1 MSLNVKSNVEVNTQ
15 NAQASIENLNKKF
28 GAFNSTLEK
37 FGSKYTKDAKNGI
50 DILAHSLQTTAI
62 AFNGIKNT
70 FNAFS
75 GLASSFIKTA
85 DAINTMNARLK
96 LTTTSMAHFEAL
108 KKSIDGIAKSTY
120 ASSDSISN
128 LFIGLNSSLKS
139 LGVSQNEVLKFSET
153 ITQAFKVSGA
163 SAVDTERALVQ
174 LNQAF
179 SMGALRGQE
188 YNSIV
193 SAAPALLDY
202 MADALGVA
210 REKLTDMAKNGGISA
225 QLMIEAFG
233 NMRDS
238 VAKDFAQLPLSVE
251 NATQSLTNS
260 FSSLIEQINSDLK
273 ITDTL
278 ASSIESFSQI
288 IENNKEAISSAT
300 QFIKNHG
307 VELVALLAIY
317 KTYPAIVAATKV
329 SFEGL
334 IKVLGTSAEMMIF
347 GADKAY
353 LKAKALGA
361 AKTAAGGLLKVFG
374 LFGPQLLIFGALD
387 LLYNWLNKNKAAAVD
402 LTQTLNITL
411 EQMNKMTSAQLKNTI
426 NELGNA
432 KLELA
437 REYNAIASQMLS
449 EQKRLREAADGKG
462 LLKDYDNEL
471 ITSLQARKDSITK
484 QIDEINAK
492 QKELADTLSKSAE
505 QATKAM
511 TATSSA
517 VDETAKAFK
526 SAMDSSAAFTK
537 NITLLSDY
545 QKEIKAIN
553 GEIDKLNELL
563 KDNKLTESQ
572 RTSALEQIERLNE
585 ARAQTEAK
593 IAKASEQN
601 AKTSINAAKQI
612 AKSYTEALDAQISY
626 FNAIKDHWGAVN
638 VELAKYEADL
648 LDKVKK
654 NLLSRE
660 QAEAMM
666 QQKRIELEKSANDKI
681 LKNIES
687 TYNEQIEFHKIT
699 GDREKQL
706 KAMHEKAHKIA
717 DEYIKKHQITA
728 KSAIDNTR
736 KYFIDQE
743 MKSFKSMDESFK
755 DNVSS
760 MTGAWDEMVGGMA
773 KSIEQGL
780 FDFITG
786 KTGSLSGAFKDIGN
800 SILQALISPMASNF
814 SKGVAGIFS
823 SLLGGGGN
831 SVASMATSLGLKL
844 ENGVYRGQVGGGSV
858 EILTDGTI
866 LSGGAILADKLGF
879 SSGATN
885 ILSAASTLKSAASI
899 FTSGVSGLQGS
910 IFSSTFSPFSSVSS
924 ALNGFGLNGLGT
936 FVNDFGTGF
945 SNVFSFASNSGSI
958 FSGSSIFAG
967 GMGQALGSM
976 AGGASIGGLVGSLG
990 DMLFG
995 TNTKAGLGGGI
1006 GGAIGT
1012 AILPGIGTAVGSLLG
1027 SVVGGIFGSW
1037 EESDRGVQIKELVN
1051 YSSGQT
1057 LSPFGFGTY
1066 VDEEKKSW
1074 FGTKE
1079 RSNFELD
1086 SAGSKALNSTMKKL
1100 NRLIE
1105 DFKTNDLILPAIK
1118 ITDDF
1123 KNGLN
1128 MIISTSLVSAIQ
1140 NQGWLTGQATQNVFA
1155 WESAA
1160 KAQGKEV
1167 LSFMTEQISTMRTY
1181 MKALKI
1187 DTKDTFN
1194 NLKQSVKEY
1203 EKNFSTLAKDMG
1215 LGWLAD
1221 INVAFIDGAALAD
1234 MYSQAIKNSFD
1245 PETVANWNALTQSYE
1260 AAKQAQDEYTKAI
1273 RDFSKNAYSSIIS
1286 IRGAYGLNTDILSLD
1301 SIKAAFYR
1309 LNGDI
1314 AATADSIDVFSQKLR
1329 DMSPAQIGE
1338 FLSYDTANR
1347 QELISYA
1354 TQYASIGTTA
1364 LENMKN
1370 AVSNYTKS
1378 IANLNEQIATLN
1390 EQYESS
1396 KNQLKSQIENINKQI
1411 AQIELNKRKDELNAQ
1426 KEHYSALIALYK
1438 NQKRFAENLKE
1449 IANSLRLDV
1458 WGAKQISAY
1467 YNSTLAQAK
1476 LDYKSANYDSSAL
1489 KTLSEVSRKQAEN
1502 LKATAASAEQYR
1514 FEVLQM
1520 ANEIEGIVP
1529 KSELESIDESL
1540 KNANKML
1547 DDINAAIKE
1556 LTQKSAQDKD
1566 AQIAALEANKL
1577 AITHET
1583 SLMQEGILKQID
1595 ALEKQ
1600 KQEISEQTAELLRS
1614 NAELFGKL
1622 GGTFETGFLELV
1634 SGFELVA
1641 TSVDDG
1647 FKGLGD
1653 ELKAIT
1659 SSASSGLDSTNLS
1672 WDALSLQI
1680 DGIYQKYFNRNAE
1693 WEGLKY
1699 WYEGFKNNQASAD
1712 DILRAGIRNGEY
1724 LSSEA
1729 LLRAQALGISTPAKN
1744 SFSPQSIDLNQQI
1757 EQGKKSLE
1765 NQKVQIEHLEAS
1777 KLSAQ
1782 SQVEQLDLGLEN
1794 LAMRLE
1800 LEQGGLENIIEQTE
1814 QGKRQIKLAEN
1825 SIDNLSYNFE
1835 LLKNNEQAL
1844 NSRTNATL
1852 YSGFLNMN
1860 ESFRSGCS
1868 QIAGSLSSAIN
1879 QAYAQGRAAAEAAA
1893 RASAALAKAN
1903 NGASNTGVKKFAQGG
1918 IVTGPTNAL
1927 IGEAGYP
1934 EAVIP
1939 LKDGAGLKIDT
1950 SGIFERLENRMLTM
1964 EQKLKMV
1971 LEKIE
1976 KNTNELNRTLSG
1988 VTDGDVLY
1996 INGKVKVS

>member
-1 MSLNVKSNVEVNTQ
+1 MSLNVKGTVEINTQ
-15 NAQASIENLNKKF
+15 SASASVRALN
-28 GAFNSTLEK
+28 NTLEHFNK
-37 FGSKYTKDAKNGI
+37 INDKAKSGLDN
-50 DILAHSLQTTAI
+50 LAHSAQALTGWATI
-62 AFNGIKNT
+62 AKNT
-70 FNAFS
+70 FGGVAQ
-75 GLASSFIKTA
+75 SFIQTA

-233 NMRDS
+233 KMRDS

-273 ITDTL
+273 VTDTL

-317 KTYPAIVAATKV
+317 KTYPAIVTSAKSAAAALSAAFV
-329 SFEGL
+329 S
-334 IKVLGTSAEMMIF
+334 GTSAVN
-347 GADKAY
+347 
-353 LKAKALGA
+353 ALGA
-361 AKTAAGGLLKVFG
+361 ASNALITTFKRFLPTLV
-374 LFGPQLLIFGALD
+374 IFGTFE
-387 LLYNWLNKNKAAAVD
+387 LLYNWLNKNKAAAAD

-437 REYNAIASQMLS
+437 REYNKVASQMLS
-449 EQKRLREAADGKG
+449 EQKRLREAAGGKG

-492 QKELADTLSKSAE
+492 QKELGDTLSKSAE

-517 VDETAKAFK
+517 V
-526 SAMDSSAAFTK
+526 
-537 NITLLSDY
+537 
-545 QKEIKAIN
+545 
-553 GEIDKLNELL
+553 GE
-563 KDNKLTESQ
+563 
-572 RTSALEQIERLNE
+572 
-585 ARAQTEAK
+585 

-601 AKTSINAAKQI
+601 AKTSISSAKQI

-626 FNAIKDHWGAVN
+626 FNAIKDHWGAAN

-648 LDKVKK
+648 LEKVKK

-687 TYNEQIEFHKIT
+687 TYNEQIEFYKIT

-743 MKSFKSMDESFK
+743 MKSFKGMDDSFK
-755 DNVSS
+755 ENISS

-831 SVASMATSLGLKL
+831 SVASIATSLGLKL
-844 ENGVYRGQVGGGSV
+844 ENGVYRGQVDGGNV

-866 LSGGAILADKLGF
+866 LSGSANLADKLGL

-899 FTSGVSGLQGS
+899 FASGVSGLQGS
-910 IFSSTFSPFSSVSS
+910 IFSSTFSPFGGVSS
-924 ALNGFGLNGLGT
+924 AFNGMGLNGLGT

-958 FSGSSIFAG
+958 FSNSSIFAG

-995 TNTKAGLGGGI
+995 TKTKAGLGGGI

-1086 SAGSKALNSTMKKL
+1086 SAGNKALNSTMKKL

-1187 DTKDTFN
+1187 DTKDTLN

-1245 PETVANWNALTQSYE
+1245 PETVANWNALIESYE
-1260 AAKQAQDEYTKAI
+1260 AAKQAQDEYTKAL
-1273 RDFSKNAYSSIIS
+1273 REFSKNRREFSKNTYDTAIS

-1354 TQYASIGTTA
+1354 TQYASMGTTA

-1370 AVSNYTKS
+1370 SVSNYTKS

-1476 LDYKSANYDSSAL
+1476 LDYKSANYDSNAL

-1502 LKATAASAEQYR
+1502 IKATAASAEQYR

-1547 DDINAAIKE
+1547 DGINAAIKE
-1556 LTQKSAQDKD
+1556 LTQKSSQDKD

-1583 SLMQEGILKQID
+1583 SLMQEGILKQIE

-1680 DGIYQKYFNRNAE
+1680 DSIYQKYFNRNAE

-1729 LLRAQALGISTPAKN
+1729 LLRAQALGISTPTKN

-1860 ESFRSGCS
+1860 ESFRSGCL

-1879 QAYAQGRAAAEAAA
+1879 QAYAQGRAAEQAAA

-1918 IVTGPTNAL
+1918 IVTAPTNAL

-1976 KNTNELNRTLSG
+1976 KNTNELNRTLQG

-1996 INGKVKVS
+1996 INGNVKVS

>member
-1 MSLNVKSNVEVNTQ
+1 MSLNVKSKIELDTSSSVAHLQNLVANFKTFGAVTEHTKNKIDIIAHTLQALSISFNT
-15 NAQASIENLNKKF
+15 AKT
-28 GAFNSTLEK
+28 AFNSA
-37 FGSKYTKDAKNGI
+37 KDM
-50 DILAHSLQTTAI
+50 T
-62 AFNGIKNT
+62 
-70 FNAFS
+70 
-75 GLASSFIKTA
+75 SSFIKTA

-233 NMRDS
+233 KMRDS

-353 LKAKALGA
+353 LKAKALGV
-361 AKTAAGGLLKVFG
+361 AKTAAQGLLKVFG

-387 LLYNWLNKNKAAAVD
+387 LLYNWLNKNKAAAAD

-437 REYNAIASQMLS
+437 REYNKVASQMLS
-449 EQKRLREAADGKG
+449 EQKRLREAAGGKG

-505 QATKAM
+505 QATKALN
-511 TATSSA
+511 ATSSA
-517 VDETAKAFK
+517 ADETAKAFK
-526 SAMDSSAAFTK
+526 NAMDSSAAFTK

-572 RTSALEQIERLNE
+572 RASALEQIERLNG

-601 AKTSINAAKQI
+601 AKTSINTAKQI

-626 FNAIKDHWGAVN
+626 FNAIKDHWGAAN

-648 LDKVKK
+648 LEKVKK

-666 QQKRIELEKSANDKI
+666 QQKRIELETSANDKI

-687 TYNEQIEFHKIT
+687 TYNEQIELFKIT

-736 KYFIDQE
+736 KYFLDQE

-755 DNVSS
+755 DNVAS
-760 MTGAWDEMVGGMA
+760 MTSSWDEMVGGMA

-831 SVASMATSLGLKL
+831 SVASIATSLGLKL
-844 ENGVYRGQVGGGSV
+844 ENGVYRGQVNGGNV

-866 LSGGAILADKLGF
+866 LSGGANLADKLGL

-910 IFSSTFSPFSSVSS
+910 IFSSTFSPFGSVSS

-995 TNTKAGLGGGI
+995 TNTKAGLGGSI

-1012 AILPGIGTAVGSLLG
+1012 AILPGIGTAVGSLFG
-1027 SVVGGIFGSW
+1027 SAIGGLFGSW

-1051 YSSGQT
+1051 YSSGQA

-1074 FGTKE
+1074 FGSKE

-1086 SAGSKALNSTMKKL
+1086 SAGNKALNSTMKKL
-1100 NRLIE
+1100 NTLIE

-1203 EKNFSTLAKDMG
+1203 EKTFSTIAKDMG
-1215 LGWLAD
+1215 LGLLAD
-1221 INVAFIDGAALAD
+1221 INVAFIDGAELAN

-1245 PETVANWNALTQSYE
+1245 PETVANWNALIESYQ

-1273 RDFSKNAYSSIIS
+1273 RDFSKNVYSSIIS
-1286 IRGAYGLNTDILSLD
+1286 IRGAYGLNTDRLSLESVKASFYMLARD
-1301 SIKAAFYR
+1301 LNLITGSIEE
-1309 LNGDI
+1309 
-1314 AATADSIDVFSQKLR
+1314 FSQNLR
-1329 DMSPAQIGE
+1329 DTSILDMAG
-1338 FLSYDTANR
+1338 FLSYDTQNR
-1347 QELISYA
+1347 TELLGYA
-1354 TQYASIGTTA
+1354 AQYAQLGSKA
-1364 LENMKN
+1364 LENL
-1370 AVSNYTKS
+1370 KS
-1378 IANLNEQIATLN
+1378 SIQGYIDETQAINEQIAAL
-1390 EQYESS
+1390 ELA
-1396 KNQLKSQIENINKQI
+1396 KKQ
-1411 AQIELNKRKDELNAQ
+1411 DELNLS
-1426 KEHYSALIALYK
+1426 KEHYTALISLYK
-1438 NQKRFAENLKE
+1438 EQKKFVDRLKGL
-1449 IANSLRLDV
+1449 ANSLRMDV
-1458 WGAKQISAY
+1458 WGANEISAY
-1467 YNSTLAQAK
+1467 YKSTLSQAK
-1476 LDYKSANYDSSAL
+1476 YDYANGIYDSEAVNNLSA
-1489 KTLSEVSRKQAEN
+1489 VAKQHAQN
-1502 LKATAASAEQYR
+1502 LKATATSAEQYR

-1520 ANEIEGIVP
+1520 ANEIENIVP
-1529 KSELESIDESL
+1529 KDEVQTIMEGLEL
-1540 KNANKML
+1540 ANKEL
-1547 DDINAAIKE
+1547 DKINAKLKE
-1556 LTQKSAQDKD
+1556 LIDSTQKSKD
-1566 AQIAALEANKL
+1566 EQIAALEA
-1577 AITHET
+1577 
-1583 SLMQEGILKQID
+1583 
-1595 ALEKQ
+1595 Q
-1600 KQEISEQTAELLRS
+1600 KQEITKQTAELLKS
-1614 NAELFGKL
+1614 NAELFGEL
-1622 GGTFETGFLELV
+1622 GGDFETGFGELA
-1634 SGFELVA
+1634 SAFELVA
-1641 TSVDDG
+1641 SNIDKS
-1647 FKGLGD
+1647 FKGLA
-1653 ELKAIT
+1653 EQLKSTAKEANKD
-1659 SSASSGLDSTNLS
+1659 SSYYSPDLS
-1672 WDALSLQI
+1672 WDELSSTI
-1680 DGIYQKYFNRNAE
+1680 NSYYQEYFGRNAE
-1693 WEGLKY
+1693 YKGLNF
-1699 WYEGFKNNQASAD
+1699 WYQAVASGLHSLSAIERQ
-1712 DILRAGIRNGEY
+1712 ILDVGANITNEN
-1724 LSSEA
+1724 LTDEA
-1729 LLRAQALGISTPAKN
+1729 YERLRQLGI
-1744 SFSPQSIDLNQQI
+1744 
-1757 EQGKKSLE
+1757 
-1765 NQKVQIEHLEAS
+1765 H
-1777 KLSAQ
+1777 
-1782 SQVEQLDLGLEN
+1782 
-1794 LAMRLE
+1794 
-1800 LEQGGLENIIEQTE
+1800 
-1814 QGKRQIKLAEN
+1814 
-1825 SIDNLSYNFE
+1825 
-1835 LLKNNEQAL
+1835 
-1844 NSRTNATL
+1844 
-1852 YSGFLNMN
+1852 
-1860 ESFRSGCS
+1860 
-1868 QIAGSLSSAIN
+1868 
-1879 QAYAQGRAAAEAAA
+1879 
-1893 RASAALAKAN
+1893 
-1903 NGASNTGVKKFAQGG
+1903 KFADGG

-1950 SGIFERLENRMLTM
+1950 SGIFERLENRMMSM

-1976 KNTNELNRTLSG
+1976 KNTNELNRTLAG

-1996 INGKVKVS
+1996 IDGKVKVS

>member
-1 MSLNVKSNVEVNTQ
+1 MSLNVRSSVEVNTS
-15 NAQASIENLNKKF
+15 NAQASINNLTNALNK
-28 GAFNSTLEK
+28 FNEQGRNTSNQL
-37 FGSKYTKDAKNGI
+37 SQIAKNTNTFIDKMAHSAQALNGWW
-50 DILAHSLQTTAI
+50 DILNGTVGNTAQ
-62 AFNGIKNT
+62 
-70 FNAFS
+70 
-75 GLASSFIKTA
+75 SFIQIA
-85 DAINTMNARLK
+85 DSANLLNARLK
-96 LTTTSMAHFEAL
+96 LST
-108 KKSIDGIAKSTY
+108 DGIKNFEN
-120 ASSDSISN
+120 ASKALYSIAQNTANSVDSVSN
-128 LFIGLNSSLKS
+128 LFITLNRSFAELGYSQEKTLEVVSTFSQALKAS
-139 LGVSQNEVLKFSET
+139 GTASYNANIALKQLNDALAVGVLKGT
-153 ITQAFKVSGA
+153 DFKV
-163 SAVDTERALVQ
+163 LIQ
-174 LNQAF
+174 N
-179 SMGALRGQE
+179 
-188 YNSIV
+188 
-193 SAAPALLDY
+193 APALLGY
-202 MADALGVA
+202 LSDALGITAGELKTMASEGALTTEVLIKA
-210 REKLTDMAKNGGISA
+210 FENMKEKVESDFKSLPSSVESASTQLKTATEDLIANINSQLGITDNLSA
-225 QLMIEAFG
+225 SLASATKFIESHKESITALSA
-233 NMRDS
+233 S
-238 VAKDFAQLPLSVE
+238 VASFAPHLIALIATFKTAPIAVGAFNSVL
-251 NATQSLTNS
+251 ATTRTIFTSGVTASLT
-260 FSSLIEQINSDLK
+260 FSSALK
-273 ITDTL
+273 ALKAAFMSFAPTL
-278 ASSIESFSQI
+278 A
-288 IENNKEAISSAT
+288 
-300 QFIKNHG
+300 
-307 VELVALLAIY
+307 
-317 KTYPAIVAATKV
+317 
-329 SFEGL
+329 
-334 IKVLGTSAEMMIF
+334 
-347 GADKAY
+347 
-353 LKAKALGA
+353 
-361 AKTAAGGLLKVFG
+361 
-374 LFGPQLLIFGALD
+374 IFGALE
-387 LLYNWLNKNKAAAVD
+387 LLYYWLNKNEVSADKLNNTLSLTIAQMSQMSKA
-402 LTQTLNITL
+402 QIQN
-411 EQMNKMTSAQLKNTI
+411 SI
-426 NELGNA
+426 NELDDAYN
-432 KLELA
+432 KLSNEWAELNTKISKGQNLLGFKYDEKELTA
-437 REYNAIASQMLS
+437 FKAQM
-449 EQKRLREAADGKG
+449 
-462 LLKDYDNEL
+462 
-471 ITSLQARKDSITK
+471 
-484 QIDEINAK
+484 DEISK
-492 QKELADTLSKSAE
+492 QKSKILDKTKELKEAL
-505 QATKAM
+505 TKTIEPAKK
-511 TATSSA
+511 TASA

-572 RTSALEQIERLNE
+572 RASALEQIERLNG

-626 FNAIKDHWGAVN
+626 FNAIKDHHSAAN

-648 LDKVKK
+648 LEKVKK

-666 QQKRIELEKSANDKI
+666 QQKRVELEKSANDKI
-681 LKNIES
+681 IKNIES
-687 TYNEQIEFHKIT
+687 TYNEQIEFYKIT

-743 MKSFKSMDESFK
+743 MKSFKSMDDSFK
-755 DNVSS
+755 ENISS
-760 MTGAWDEMVGGMA
+760 MTSSWDEMVGGMA

-831 SVASMATSLGLKL
+831 SVASIATSLGLKL
-844 ENGVYRGQVGGGSV
+844 ENGVYRGQVDGGNV

-866 LSGGAILADKLGF
+866 LSGSANLADKLGL

-910 IFSSTFSPFSSVSS
+910 IFSSTFSPFGSVSS

-958 FSGSSIFAG
+958 FSNSSIFAG

-976 AGGASIGGLVGSLG
+976 AGGASIGGIVGSLG

-995 TNTKAGLGGGI
+995 TKTKAGLGGGI

-1086 SAGSKALNSTMKKL
+1086 SAGNKALNSTMKKL

-1194 NLKQSVKEY
+1194 NLSKSVKEY
-1203 EKNFSTLAKDMG
+1203 EKNFSTIAKDMG

-1245 PETVANWNALTQSYE
+1245 PETVANWNALIESYQ

-1273 RDFSKNAYSSIIS
+1273 RDFSKNVYSSIIS
-1286 IRGAYGLNTDILSLD
+1286 IRGAYGLNTDRLSLESAKASFYMLARD
-1301 SIKAAFYR
+1301 LNLITGSIEE
-1309 LNGDI
+1309 
-1314 AATADSIDVFSQKLR
+1314 FSQNLR
-1329 DMSPAQIGE
+1329 DTSILDMAG
-1338 FLSYDTANR
+1338 FLSYDTQNR
-1347 QELISYA
+1347 TELLGYVA
-1354 TQYASIGTTA
+1354 QYAQLGSKA
-1364 LENMKN
+1364 LENL
-1370 AVSNYTKS
+1370 KS
-1378 IANLNEQIATLN
+1378 SIQGYIDETQAINEQIAAL
-1390 EQYESS
+1390 ELG
-1396 KNQLKSQIENINKQI
+1396 KKQ
-1411 AQIELNKRKDELNAQ
+1411 DELNLS
-1426 KEHYSALIALYK
+1426 KEHYTTLISLYK
-1438 NQKRFAENLKE
+1438 EQKKFVDRLKGL
-1449 IANSLRLDV
+1449 ANSLRMDV
-1458 WGAKQISAY
+1458 WGANEISAY
-1467 YNSTLAQAK
+1467 YKSTLSQAK
-1476 LDYKSANYDSSAL
+1476 YDYANGIYDSEAVNNLSA
-1489 KTLSEVSRKQAEN
+1489 VAKQHAQN
-1502 LKATAASAEQYR
+1502 LKATATSAEQYR

-1520 ANEIEGIVP
+1520 ANEIENIVP
-1529 KSELESIDESL
+1529 KDEVQTIMEGLEL
-1540 KNANKML
+1540 ANKEL
-1547 DDINAAIKE
+1547 DKINAKLKE
-1556 LTQKSAQDKD
+1556 LIDSTQKSKD
-1566 AQIAALEANKL
+1566 EQIAALEA
-1577 AITHET
+1577 
-1583 SLMQEGILKQID
+1583 S
-1595 ALEKQ
+1595 
-1600 KQEISEQTAELLRS
+1600 KQEITKQTAELLKS
-1614 NAELFGKL
+1614 NAELFGEL
-1622 GGTFETGFLELV
+1622 GGDFESGFGELA
-1634 SGFELVA
+1634 SAFELVA
-1641 TSVDDG
+1641 SSIDKS
-1647 FKGLGD
+1647 FKGLA
-1653 ELKAIT
+1653 EQLKTTAKEANKD
-1659 SSASSGLDSTNLS
+1659 SSYYSPDLS
-1672 WDALSLQI
+1672 WDELSSTI
-1680 DGIYQKYFNRNAE
+1680 NSYYQEYFGRNAE
-1693 WEGLKY
+1693 YKGLNY
-1699 WYEGFKNNQASAD
+1699 WYQEVASGLHSLSAIERQ
-1712 DILRAGIRNGEY
+1712 ILDVGANITNEN
-1724 LSSEA
+1724 LTDEA
-1729 LLRAQALGISTPAKN
+1729 YERLRQLGI
-1744 SFSPQSIDLNQQI
+1744 
-1757 EQGKKSLE
+1757 
-1765 NQKVQIEHLEAS
+1765 H
-1777 KLSAQ
+1777 
-1782 SQVEQLDLGLEN
+1782 
-1794 LAMRLE
+1794 
-1800 LEQGGLENIIEQTE
+1800 
-1814 QGKRQIKLAEN
+1814 
-1825 SIDNLSYNFE
+1825 
-1835 LLKNNEQAL
+1835 
-1844 NSRTNATL
+1844 
-1852 YSGFLNMN
+1852 
-1860 ESFRSGCS
+1860 
-1868 QIAGSLSSAIN
+1868 
-1879 QAYAQGRAAAEAAA
+1879 
-1893 RASAALAKAN
+1893 
-1903 NGASNTGVKKFAQGG
+1903 KFADGG
-1918 IVTGPTNAL
+1918 IVTKPTNAL

-1950 SGIFERLENRMLTM
+1950 SGIFEKLENRMLTM

-1996 INGKVKVS
+1996 INGNVKVS

>member
-1 MSLNVKSNVEVNTQ
+1 MALNVRSSIEVNTQ
-15 NAQASIENLNKKF
+15 TAEASLNRVVARFGNLAAVTEHTKNK
-28 GAFNSTLEK
+28 
-37 FGSKYTKDAKNGI
+37 I
-50 DILAHSLQTTAI
+50 DILAHSFQALSLAYQG
-62 AFNGIKNT
+62 FNKARDIT
-70 FNAFS
+70 SEF
-75 GLASSFIKTA
+75 LKTA

-96 LTTTSMAHFEAL
+96 LTTTSTEHFTAL
-108 KKSIDGIAKSTY
+108 RAEIDKIAKSTY
-120 ASSDSISN
+120 SSSDTISN
-128 LFIGLNSSLKS
+128 LFINLNQSLNEMGL
-139 LGVSQNEVLKFSET
+139 SQKNALEMSET
-153 ITQAFKVSGA
+153 LSKALKAGGA
-163 SAVDTERALVQ
+163 SAVDAERAIVQFSQALSTGKLQGQDFKAMIQAAPSLLKNMADGLGVTTGELRAMATEGKLTNDKLVE
-174 LNQAF
+174 AF
-179 SMGALRGQE
+179 SNMKASVDE
-188 YNSIV
+188 TF
-193 SAAPALLDY
+193 
-202 MADALGVA
+202 
-210 REKLTDMAKNGGISA
+210 EKM
-225 QLMIEAFG
+225 
-233 NMRDS
+233 
-238 VAKDFAQLPLSVE
+238 PLSVAD
-251 NATQSLTNS
+251 ATQLMSNS
-260 FSSLIEQINSDLK
+260 IGGLIEYLNIAMSATGSMSETIKYWANALEQATPTISVFVNEVVGIFAEAVLGLEGICKSFVLAGLDVLWLLNQLNVVNGVEVDKWIDTKRAEYSLEQVAQK
-273 ITDTL
+273 IEDVRAKTNKI
-278 ASSIESFSQI
+278 SIELY
-288 IENNKEAISSAT
+288 NKAEAQGDIAALNTTKEAAISSVK
-300 QFIKNHG
+300 Q
-307 VELVALLAIY
+307 VEKAV
-317 KTYPAIVAATKV
+317 K
-329 SFEGL
+329 
-334 IKVLGTSAEMMIF
+334 SAKI
-347 GADKAY
+347 DP
-353 LKAKALGA
+353 LKA
-361 AKTAAGGLLKVFG
+361 LK
-374 LFGPQLLIFGALD
+374 
-387 LLYNWLNKNKAAAVD
+387 
-402 LTQTLNITL
+402 
-411 EQMNKMTSAQLKNTI
+411 EQ
-426 NELGNA
+426 
-432 KLELA
+432 
-437 REYNAIASQMLS
+437 
-449 EQKRLREAADGKG
+449 
-462 LLKDYDNEL
+462 
-471 ITSLQARKDSITK
+471 
-484 QIDEINAK
+484 
-492 QKELADTLSKSAE
+492 
-505 QATKAM
+505 
-511 TATSSA
+511 
-517 VDETAKAFK
+517 
-526 SAMDSSAAFTK
+526 
-537 NITLLSDY
+537 
-545 QKEIKAIN
+545 
-553 GEIDKLNELL
+553 
-563 KDNKLTESQ
+563 
-572 RTSALEQIERLNE
+572 
-585 ARAQTEAK
+585 
-593 IAKASEQN
+593 
-601 AKTSINAAKQI
+601 
-612 AKSYTEALDAQISY
+612 LDAQISY
-626 FNAIKDHWGAVN
+626 FNAIKDHWGAAN

-648 LDKVKK
+648 LEKVKK

-666 QQKRIELEKSANDKI
+666 QQKRVELEKSANDKI

-687 TYNEQIEFHKIT
+687 TYNEQIEFYKIT

-736 KYFIDQE
+736 KYFLDQE

-755 DNVSS
+755 DNISS

-831 SVASMATSLGLKL
+831 SVASIATSLGLKL
-844 ENGVYRGQVGGGSV
+844 ENGVYRGQVDGGNV

-866 LSGGAILADKLGF
+866 LSGGANLADKLGL
-879 SSGATN
+879 SSSATN

-899 FTSGVSGLQGS
+899 FASGVSGLQGS

-958 FSGSSIFAG
+958 LSGSSIFAG

-1086 SAGSKALNSTMKKL
+1086 SAGNKALNSTMKKL

-1181 MKALKI
+1181 IKALKI

-1221 INVAFIDGAALAD
+1221 INVALIDGAELAD

-1245 PETVANWNALTQSYE
+1245 PETVANWNALIESYQ
-1260 AAKQAQDEYTKAI
+1260 AAKQAQDEYTKAL
-1273 RDFSKNAYSSIIS
+1273 REFSKNRREFSKNTYDTAIS

-1338 FLSYDTANR
+1338 FLSYDTADR

-1354 TQYASIGTTA
+1354 TQYASMGTTA

-1556 LTQKSAQDKD
+1556 LTQKSAQDKE

-1583 SLMQEGILKQID
+1583 SLMQEGILKQIE

-1634 SGFELVA
+1634 SAFELVA

-1729 LLRAQALGISTPAKN
+1729 LLRAQALGISTPTKN

-1860 ESFRSGCS
+1860 ETFRSGCS

-1918 IVTGPTNAL
+1918 IVTKPTNAL

-1976 KNTNELNRTLSG
+1976 KNTNELNRTLAG

>member
-70 FNAFS
+70 FNA
-75 GLASSFIKTA
+75 LNDLTSSFIKTA

-96 LTTTSMAHFEAL
+96 LTTTSTAHFEAL

-273 ITDTL
+273 VTDTL
-278 ASSIESFSQI
+278 ASSIQTFSEI
-288 IENNKEAISSAT
+288 LENNKEAISSAT

-353 LKAKALGA
+353 LKAKALGV
-361 AKTAAGGLLKVFG
+361 AKTAAQGLLKVFG

-387 LLYNWLNKNKAAAVD
+387 LLYNWLNKNKAAAAD

-432 KLELA
+432 KLELSK
-437 REYNAIASQMLS
+437 EYNEIASQMLR
-449 EQKRLREAADGKG
+449 EQKRLREAAGGKG

-492 QKELADTLSKSAE
+492 QKELGDTLSKSAE

-572 RTSALEQIERLNE
+572 RASAIEQIERLNG

-601 AKTSINAAKQI
+601 TKTSINAAKQI

-626 FNAIKDHWGAVN
+626 FNAIKDHWGAAN

-648 LDKVKK
+648 LEKVKK

-681 LKNIES
+681 LQS
-687 TYNEQIEFHKIT
+687 QLAVYDEQAKFYEIIGE
-699 GDREKQL
+699 
-706 KAMHEKAHKIA
+706 
-717 DEYIKKHQITA
+717 TA
-728 KSAIDNTR
+728 KLQETLLQKGTAMAEDFLAKHANLSKTQIDNVY
-736 KYFIDQE
+736 KYFIEQSQ
-743 MKSFKSMDESFK
+743 KSFS
-755 DNVSS
+755 NV
-760 MTGAWDEMVGGMA
+760 GKKFGLQVDVMVEDFDSAVKQMA
-773 KSIEQGL
+773 KSISDGL

-786 KTGSLSGAFKDIGN
+786 KTGSLGDMFEDMANKWGKTFVEKGMEYILKGASGSSGDGFDIGG
-800 SILQALISPMASNF
+800 ILKNIFGGFGSTGASGGLDF
-814 SKGVAGIFS
+814 SSVMGMFDSSGMVDFAGVLSENGAVVAGS
-823 SLLGGGGN
+823 ES
-831 SVASMATSLGLKL
+831 
-844 ENGVYRGQVGGGSV
+844 
-858 EILTDGTI
+858 
-866 LSGGAILADKLGF
+866 SGGI
-879 SSGATN
+879 
-885 ILSAASTLKSAASI
+885 
-899 FTSGVSGLQGS
+899 GS
-910 IFSSTFSPFSSVSS
+910 IFSSIFGSSGGGFFSSLGIGELGGS
-924 ALNGFGLNGLGT
+924 GGLL
-936 FVNDFGTGF
+936 
-945 SNVFSFASNSGSI
+945 A
-958 FSGSSIFAG
+958 GSSTTMG
-967 GMGQALGSM
+967 GFM
-976 AGGASIGGLVGSLG
+976 A
-990 DMLFG
+990 
-995 TNTKAGLGGGI
+995 GGGI
-1006 GGAIGT
+1006 GSLVGTLGDKILGAKTQAGNLGMLGGTIGSFFGPWGT
-1012 AILPGIGTAVGSLLG
+1012 AIGAAAGALIGGL
-1027 SVVGGIFGSW
+1027 FGSW

-1086 SAGSKALNSTMKKL
+1086 SAGNKALNSTMKKL
-1100 NRLIE
+1100 NTLIE

-1181 MKALKI
+1181 IKALKI

-1221 INVAFIDGAALAD
+1221 MNVAFIDGAQLAN

-1245 PETVANWNALTQSYE
+1245 PETVANWNALIESYE

-1273 RDFSKNAYSSIIS
+1273 RDFSKNVYSSIIS
-1286 IRGAYGLNTDILSLD
+1286 IRGAYGLNTDRLSLESAKASFYMLARD
-1301 SIKAAFYR
+1301 LNLITGSIEE
-1309 LNGDI
+1309 
-1314 AATADSIDVFSQKLR
+1314 FSQNLR
-1329 DMSPAQIGE
+1329 DTSILDMAG
-1338 FLSYDTANR
+1338 FLSYDTQNR
-1347 QELISYA
+1347 TELLGYVA
-1354 TQYASIGTTA
+1354 QYAQLGSKA
-1364 LENMKN
+1364 LENL
-1370 AVSNYTKS
+1370 KS
-1378 IANLNEQIATLN
+1378 SIQSYIDEIGSINEQIAAL
-1390 EQYESS
+1390 ELA
-1396 KNQLKSQIENINKQI
+1396 KKQ
-1411 AQIELNKRKDELNAQ
+1411 DELNLS
-1426 KEHYSALIALYK
+1426 KEHYTTLISLYK
-1438 NQKRFAENLKE
+1438 EQKKFVDRLKGL
-1449 IANSLRLDV
+1449 ANSLRMDV
-1458 WGAKQISAY
+1458 WGANEISAY
-1467 YNSTLAQAK
+1467 YKSTLSQAK
-1476 LDYKSANYDSSAL
+1476 YDYANGIYDSEAVNNLSA
-1489 KTLSEVSRKQAEN
+1489 VAKQHAQN
-1502 LKATAASAEQYR
+1502 LKATATSAEQYR

-1520 ANEIEGIVP
+1520 ANEIENIVP
-1529 KSELESIDESL
+1529 KDEVQTIMEGLEL
-1540 KNANKML
+1540 ANKEL
-1547 DDINAAIKE
+1547 DKINAKLKE
-1556 LTQKSAQDKD
+1556 LIDSTQKSKD
-1566 AQIAALEANKL
+1566 EQIAALEA
-1577 AITHET
+1577 
-1583 SLMQEGILKQID
+1583 S
-1595 ALEKQ
+1595 
-1600 KQEISEQTAELLRS
+1600 KQEITKQTAELLKS
-1614 NAELFGKL
+1614 NAELFGEL
-1622 GGTFETGFLELV
+1622 GGDFETGFGELA
-1634 SGFELVA
+1634 SAFELVA
-1641 TSVDDG
+1641 SSIDKS
-1647 FKGLGD
+1647 FKGLA
-1653 ELKAIT
+1653 EQLKTTASEANKD
-1659 SSASSGLDSTNLS
+1659 SSYYSPDLS
-1672 WDALSLQI
+1672 WDELSSTI
-1680 DGIYQKYFNRNAE
+1680 NSYYQEYFGRNAE
-1693 WEGLKY
+1693 YKGLNY
-1699 WYEGFKNNQASAD
+1699 WYQEVASGLHSLSAIERQ
-1712 DILRAGIRNGEY
+1712 ILDVGANITNENLTDWAYERMK
-1724 LSSEA
+1724 
-1729 LLRAQALGISTPAKN
+1729 QLGI
-1744 SFSPQSIDLNQQI
+1744 
-1757 EQGKKSLE
+1757 
-1765 NQKVQIEHLEAS
+1765 H
-1777 KLSAQ
+1777 
-1782 SQVEQLDLGLEN
+1782 
-1794 LAMRLE
+1794 
-1800 LEQGGLENIIEQTE
+1800 
-1814 QGKRQIKLAEN
+1814 
-1825 SIDNLSYNFE
+1825 
-1835 LLKNNEQAL
+1835 
-1844 NSRTNATL
+1844 
-1852 YSGFLNMN
+1852 
-1860 ESFRSGCS
+1860 
-1868 QIAGSLSSAIN
+1868 
-1879 QAYAQGRAAAEAAA
+1879 
-1893 RASAALAKAN
+1893 
-1903 NGASNTGVKKFAQGG
+1903 KFADGG

-1996 INGKVKVS
+1996 INGNVKVS

>member
-1 MSLNVKSNVEVNTQ
+1 MALNVRSSIEVNTQ
-15 NAQASIENLNKKF
+15 TAEASLNRVVARFGNLAAVTEQTKNK
-28 GAFNSTLEK
+28 
-37 FGSKYTKDAKNGI
+37 I
-50 DILAHSLQTTAI
+50 DILAHSFQ
-62 AFNGIKNT
+62 
-70 FNAFS
+70 AFS
-75 GLASSFIKTA
+75 LAYQGLNKIKDVSSSFIQIA
-85 DAINTMNARLK
+85 DSVNLLNARLK
-96 LTTTSMAHFEAL
+96 LST
-108 KKSIDGIAKSTY
+108 DGIKNFEN
-120 ASSDSISN
+120 ASKALYSIAQNTANSVESVSN
-128 LFIGLNSSLKS
+128 LFITLNRSFAELGYNQEKTLEVVSTFSAALKAS
-139 LGVSQNEVLKFSET
+139 GTASYNANIALKQLNDALAVGVLKGT
-153 ITQAFKVSGA
+153 DFKI
-163 SAVDTERALVQ
+163 LIQ
-174 LNQAF
+174 N
-179 SMGALRGQE
+179 
-188 YNSIV
+188 
-193 SAAPALLDY
+193 APALLGY
-202 MADALGVA
+202 LSDALGITA
-210 REKLTDMAKNGGISA
+210 GELKTMASEGALTTQVLIN
-225 QLMIEAFG
+225 AFE
-233 NMRDS
+233 NM
-238 VAKDFAQLPLSVE
+238 KDKVESDFKSLPLSVE
-251 NATQSLTNS
+251 SASTQLKTATEDLIANINSQLGITDNLSASLASATKFIENHKESITALSSSVVSFAPHLIALIATFKTAPIAVGAFNSVLATTRTIFTSGVTATLTFASAVQTLKTAFMSFAPTLAIFGTLELLYYWLNKNEVLADKLNNTLSLTIAQISQMSKAQIQNS
-260 FSSLIEQINSDLK
+260 INELDDAYNKLSNQWAELNIK
-273 ITDTL
+273 ISKGQNLLGFKYDEKELTAFKAQMDEI
-278 ASSIESFSQI
+278 SKQKSQI
-288 IENNKEAISSAT
+288 IEKTKELKKALTEAIEPV
-300 QFIKNHG
+300 K
-307 VELVALLAIY
+307 
-317 KTYPAIVAATKV
+317 KTT
-329 SFEGL
+329 
-334 IKVLGTSAEMMIF
+334 
-347 GADKAY
+347 
-353 LKAKALGA
+353 
-361 AKTAAGGLLKVFG
+361 
-374 LFGPQLLIFGALD
+374 
-387 LLYNWLNKNKAAAVD
+387 
-402 LTQTLNITL
+402 
-411 EQMNKMTSAQLKNTI
+411 
-426 NELGNA
+426 
-432 KLELA
+432 
-437 REYNAIASQMLS
+437 
-449 EQKRLREAADGKG
+449 
-462 LLKDYDNEL
+462 
-471 ITSLQARKDSITK
+471 
-484 QIDEINAK
+484 
-492 QKELADTLSKSAE
+492 
-505 QATKAM
+505 
-511 TATSSA
+511 SA

-553 GEIDKLNELL
+553 SEIDKLNELL

-572 RTSALEQIERLNE
+572 RASALEQIQRLNG

-601 AKTSINAAKQI
+601 TKTSISSAKQI
-612 AKSYTEALDAQISY
+612 ASSYTQALNAQISY
-626 FNAIKDHWGAVN
+626 FNAIKDHWGAAN
-638 VELAKYEADL
+638 IELEKYQADL

-660 QAEAMM
+660 QAEVML
-666 QQKRIELEKSANDKI
+666 QEKRVELEESANDKI
-681 LKNIES
+681 LKNIHKS
-687 TYNEQIEFHKIT
+687 YNEQIEFYKIT
-699 GDREKQL
+699 GDRSKQL
-706 KAMHEKAHKIA
+706 KATHEKARKIA
-717 DEYIKKHQITA
+717 DEYIKKQQITA
-728 KSAIDNTR
+728 KKAIDSTHR
-736 KYFIDQE
+736 YFLEQE
-743 MKSFKSMDESFK
+743 LKSFNSMNASFK
-755 DNVSS
+755 ENILAMASS
-760 MTGAWDEMVGGMA
+760 WDEMVGGMA

-786 KTGSLSGAFKDIGN
+786 KTGSLSSSFKNIGN
-800 SILQALISPMASNF
+800 SMLQALISPMASSF

-823 SLLGGGGN
+823 GILGGGGS
-831 SVASMATSLGLKL
+831 SVESLATSLGLKL
-844 ENGVYRGQVGGGSV
+844 ENGVYRGEVGGGNV

-866 LSGGAILADKLGF
+866 LSGGANLADKLGL
-879 SSGATN
+879 SSSATN
-885 ILSAASTLKSAASI
+885 ILSAASTLKTAANI
-899 FTSGVSGLQGS
+899 FTSGVSGLQSS
-910 IFSSTFSPFSSVSS
+910 ILSTTFSPFGGVSS
-924 ALNGFGLNGLGT
+924 ALNGFGLKGLGA
-936 FVNDFGTGF
+936 FVTDFGTGF

-958 FSGSSIFAG
+958 FSSSSIFAG

-976 AGGASIGGLVGSLG
+976 AAGASIGGLVGSLG
-990 DMLFG
+990 DKLFG
-995 TNTKAGLGGGI
+995 AKTKAGLGGSL

-1012 AILPGIGTAVGSLLG
+1012 AILPGIGTAIGSLLG
-1027 SVVGGIFGSW
+1027 SAIGGLFGKKKLN
-1037 EESDRGVQIKELVN
+1037 DAGVQILGN
-1051 YSSGQT
+1051 IN
-1057 LSPFGFGTY
+1057 LSQGAFSDSNIKGY
-1066 VDEEKKSW
+1066 EDWQKKSW
-1074 FGTKE
+1074 FNKKSWTQYDA
-1079 RSNFELD
+1079 L
-1086 SAGSKALNSTMKKL
+1086 SAQSINALNGAVNL
-1100 NRLIE
+1100 AN
-1105 DFKTNDLILPAIK
+1105 KTLKGIAERDYMVMGGK
-1118 ITDDF
+1118 F
-1123 KNGLN
+1123 SGGNGLN
-1128 MIISTSLVSAIQ
+1128 DALAKGIINAISSTALIYEREQEIKYWRLGYDKDALNEVGKILKQFSKIITSTIDNTGAYLASWQ
-1140 NQGWLTGQATQNVFA
+1140 N
-1155 WESAA
+1155 AA
-1160 KAQGKEV
+1160 KAANKET
-1167 LSFMTEQISTMRTY
+1167 LALMLESINKIKTNIKSLKLDEKSFLAPYKT
-1181 MKALKI
+1181 ALAEAREY
-1187 DTKDTFN
+1187 FN
-1194 NLKQSVKEY
+1194 DIGGGINEMLGRINATSLDSLELAKMY
-1203 EKNFSTLAKDMG
+1203 EKGIKENFSAENVGAWNELIKAYNLAK
-1215 LGWLAD
+1215 
-1221 INVAFIDGAALAD
+1221 
-1234 MYSQAIKNSFD
+1234 
-1245 PETVANWNALTQSYE
+1245 E
-1260 AAKQAQDEYTKAI
+1260 AQIAYTKAL
-1273 RDFSKNAYSSIIS
+1273 REFSKNTYDTAIS

-1301 SIKAAFYR
+1301 GIKAGFYR

-1314 AATADSIDVFSQKLR
+1314 AATADSIAVFSQKLR

-1458 WGAKQISAY
+1458 WGAKQISGY

-1547 DDINAAIKE
+1547 DGINAAIKE
-1556 LTQKSAQDKD
+1556 LTQKSAQDKE

-1583 SLMQEGILKQID
+1583 SLMQEGILKQIE

-1600 KQEISEQTAELLRS
+1600 KQEISKQTAELLRS

-1634 SGFELVA
+1634 SVFELVA

-1659 SSASSGLDSTNLS
+1659 SSASSGLNSTNLS

-1729 LLRAQALGISTPAKN
+1729 LLRAQALGISTPTKN

-1794 LAMRLE
+1794 LAMSLE

-1852 YSGFLNMN
+1852 YTGFSNMN
-1860 ESFRSGCS
+1860 EAVRSGYL

-1893 RASAALAKAN
+1893 RASGTLAKAN
-1903 NGASNTGVKKFAQGG
+1903 NWASNTGVKKFAQGG
-1918 IVTGPTNAL
+1918 IVTAPTNAL

-1950 SGIFERLENRMLTM
+1950 SGIFEKLENRMMSM
-1964 EQKLKMV
+1964 EQKLKML

-1996 INGKVKVS
+1996 INGKVKVG

>member
-1 MSLNVKSNVEVNTQ
+1 MARGTINTRVKADAKEFKAEMKAV
-15 NAQASIENLNKKF
+15 AGAIENISKQLQESNNKLKISSESF
-28 GAFNSTLEK
+28 GLF
-37 FGSKYTKDAKNGI
+37 SKKTKGLVED
-50 DILAHSLQTTAI
+50 LAHAGQAI
-62 AFNGIKNT
+62 TGLWNGAEKVM
-70 FNAFS
+70 AWA
-75 GLASSFIKTA
+75 ASFAKTA

-96 LTTTSMAHFEAL
+96 LTTTSTAHFTAL
-108 KKSIDGIAKSTY
+108 RAEIDKIAKSTY
-120 ASSDSISN
+120 SSSDTISN
-128 LFIGLNSSLKS
+128 LFINLNQSLNEMGL
-139 LGVSQNEVLKFSET
+139 SQKNALEMSET
-153 ITQAFKVSGA
+153 LSKALKAGGA
-163 SAVDTERALVQ
+163 SAVDAERAITQFSQALSTGKLQGQDFKAMIQAAPSLLKNMADGLGVTTGKLRVMATEGKLTNEKLVE
-174 LNQAF
+174 AF
-179 SMGALRGQE
+179 SNMKASVDE
-188 YNSIV
+188 TF
-193 SAAPALLDY
+193 
-202 MADALGVA
+202 
-210 REKLTDMAKNGGISA
+210 EKM
-225 QLMIEAFG
+225 
-233 NMRDS
+233 
-238 VAKDFAQLPLSVE
+238 PLSVAD
-251 NATQSLTNS
+251 ATQLMNNS
-260 FSSLIEQINSDLK
+260 IGGLIEYLNIAMSATGSMSETIKYWANALEQATPTISVFVNEVVGVFAEAVLGLEGICKSFVLAGLDVLWLLNQLNVVNGVEVDKWIDTKRAEYSLEQVAQKIEDVRAKTKGISLEIYNKANSQGD
-273 ITDTL
+273 
-278 ASSIESFSQI
+278 I
-288 IENNKEAISSAT
+288 IALNTTKEAAISSVK
-300 QFIKNHG
+300 Q
-307 VELVALLAIY
+307 VEKAV
-317 KTYPAIVAATKV
+317 K
-329 SFEGL
+329 
-334 IKVLGTSAEMMIF
+334 SAKI
-347 GADKAY
+347 DP
-353 LKAKALGA
+353 LKA
-361 AKTAAGGLLKVFG
+361 LK
-374 LFGPQLLIFGALD
+374 
-387 LLYNWLNKNKAAAVD
+387 
-402 LTQTLNITL
+402 
-411 EQMNKMTSAQLKNTI
+411 EQ
-426 NELGNA
+426 
-432 KLELA
+432 
-437 REYNAIASQMLS
+437 
-449 EQKRLREAADGKG
+449 
-462 LLKDYDNEL
+462 
-471 ITSLQARKDSITK
+471 
-484 QIDEINAK
+484 
-492 QKELADTLSKSAE
+492 
-505 QATKAM
+505 
-511 TATSSA
+511 
-517 VDETAKAFK
+517 
-526 SAMDSSAAFTK
+526 
-537 NITLLSDY
+537 
-545 QKEIKAIN
+545 
-553 GEIDKLNELL
+553 
-563 KDNKLTESQ
+563 
-572 RTSALEQIERLNE
+572 
-585 ARAQTEAK
+585 
-593 IAKASEQN
+593 
-601 AKTSINAAKQI
+601 
-612 AKSYTEALDAQISY
+612 LDAQISY
-626 FNAIKDHWGAVN
+626 FNAIKDHASVAN

-648 LDKVKK
+648 LEKVKK

-666 QQKRIELEKSANDKI
+666 QQKRVELEKSANDKI

-687 TYNEQIEFHKIT
+687 TYNEQIEFYKIT

-728 KSAIDNTR
+728 KSAIDNTH
-736 KYFIDQE
+736 KYFIEAE
-743 MKSFKSMDESFK
+743 MKSFKGMDDSFK
-755 DNVSS
+755 ENISS

-831 SVASMATSLGLKL
+831 SVASIATSLGLKL
-844 ENGVYRGQVGGGSV
+844 ENGVYRGQVDGGNV

-866 LSGGAILADKLGF
+866 LSGGANLADKLGL

-910 IFSSTFSPFSSVSS
+910 ILSTTFSPFGSVSS
-924 ALNGFGLNGLGT
+924 ALNGMGLNGLGT

-995 TNTKAGLGGGI
+995 TKTKAGLGGGI

-1074 FGTKE
+1074 FGSKE

-1086 SAGSKALNSTMKKL
+1086 SAGNKALNSTMKKL
-1100 NRLIE
+1100 NTLIE

-1140 NQGWLTGQATQNVFA
+1140 NQGWLTGQAMQNVFA

-1181 MKALKI
+1181 IKALKI

-1221 INVAFIDGAALAD
+1221 MNVAFIDGAELAN

-1245 PETVANWNALTQSYE
+1245 PETVANWNALTQSYQ
-1260 AAKQAQDEYTKAI
+1260 AAKEAQIAYTKAL
-1273 RDFSKNAYSSIIS
+1273 REFSKNTYDTAIS

-1354 TQYASIGTTA
+1354 TQYASMGTTA

-1556 LTQKSAQDKD
+1556 LGQKSAQDKD

-1583 SLMQEGILKQID
+1583 SLMQEGILKQIE

-1600 KQEISEQTAELLRS
+1600 KQEISKQTAELLRS

-1724 LSSEA
+1724 LSNEA
-1729 LLRAQALGISTPAKN
+1729 ILRAQALGISTPTKN

-1860 ESFRSGCS
+1860 ESFKSGCS

-1976 KNTNELNRTLSG
+1976 KNTNELNRTLAG

>member
-1 MSLNVKSNVEVNTQ
+1 MALNVKSSIEVNTQ
-15 NAQASIENLNKKF
+15 TAEASLNRVVARFGNLAAVTEQTKNK
-28 GAFNSTLEK
+28 
-37 FGSKYTKDAKNGI
+37 I
-50 DILAHSLQTTAI
+50 DILAHSFQ
-62 AFNGIKNT
+62 
-70 FNAFS
+70 AFS
-75 GLASSFIKTA
+75 LAYQGLNKIKDVSSSFIQIA
-85 DAINTMNARLK
+85 DSANLLNARLK
-96 LTTTSMAHFEAL
+96 LST
-108 KKSIDGIAKSTY
+108 DGIKNFEN
-120 ASSDSISN
+120 ASKALYSIAQNTANSVDSVSN
-128 LFIGLNSSLKS
+128 LFITLNRSFAELGYSQEKTLEVVSTFSQALKAS
-139 LGVSQNEVLKFSET
+139 GTASYNANIALKQLNDALAVGVLKGT
-153 ITQAFKVSGA
+153 DFKV
-163 SAVDTERALVQ
+163 LIQ
-174 LNQAF
+174 N
-179 SMGALRGQE
+179 
-188 YNSIV
+188 
-193 SAAPALLDY
+193 APALLGY
-202 MADALGVA
+202 LSDALGITA
-210 REKLTDMAKNGGISA
+210 GELKTMASEGALTTEVLIK
-225 QLMIEAFG
+225 AFE
-233 NMRDS
+233 NM
-238 VAKDFAQLPLSVE
+238 KDKVESDFKSLPLSVE
-251 NATQSLTNS
+251 SASTQLKTATEDLIANINSQLGITDNLSTSLASATKFIENHKESITALSASVASFAPHLIALIATFKTAPVAVAAFNSVLATTRTIFTSGVTASLT
-260 FSSLIEQINSDLK
+260 FSSALK
-273 ITDTL
+273 ALKVAFMSFAPTL
-278 ASSIESFSQI
+278 A
-288 IENNKEAISSAT
+288 
-300 QFIKNHG
+300 
-307 VELVALLAIY
+307 
-317 KTYPAIVAATKV
+317 
-329 SFEGL
+329 
-334 IKVLGTSAEMMIF
+334 
-347 GADKAY
+347 
-353 LKAKALGA
+353 
-361 AKTAAGGLLKVFG
+361 
-374 LFGPQLLIFGALD
+374 IFGALE
-387 LLYNWLNKNKAAAVD
+387 LLYYWLNKNEVSADKLNNTLS
-402 LTQTLNITL
+402 LTI
-411 EQMNKMTSAQLKNTI
+411 EQMSQMSKAQIQNSI
-426 NELGNA
+426 NELDDAYNKLSNEWAELNTKISKGQNLLGFKYDEKELTAFKA
-432 KLELA
+432 K
-437 REYNAIASQMLS
+437 M
-449 EQKRLREAADGKG
+449 
-462 LLKDYDNEL
+462 
-471 ITSLQARKDSITK
+471 
-484 QIDEINAK
+484 DEISK
-492 QKELADTLSKSAE
+492 QKSKILDKTKELKEAL
-505 QATKAM
+505 TKTIEPVKK
-511 TATSSA
+511 TASA

-572 RTSALEQIERLNE
+572 RASALEQIERLNG

-626 FNAIKDHWGAVN
+626 FNAIKDHWGAAN

-648 LDKVKK
+648 LEKVKK

-666 QQKRIELEKSANDKI
+666 QQKRVELEKSANDKI
-681 LKNIES
+681 IKNIES
-687 TYNEQIEFHKIT
+687 TYNEQIEFFKIT

-743 MKSFKSMDESFK
+743 MKSFKSMDDSFK
-755 DNVSS
+755 ENISS

-831 SVASMATSLGLKL
+831 SVASIATSLGLKL
-844 ENGVYRGQVGGGSV
+844 ENGVYRGQVDGGNV

-866 LSGGAILADKLGF
+866 LSGSANLADKLGL

-910 IFSSTFSPFSSVSS
+910 ILSTTFSPFGSVSS

-958 FSGSSIFAG
+958 FSNSSIFAG

-995 TNTKAGLGGGI
+995 TNTKAGLGGSI

-1012 AILPGIGTAVGSLLG
+1012 AILPGIGTAVGSLFG
-1027 SVVGGIFGSW
+1027 SAIGGLFGSW

-1051 YSSGQT
+1051 YSSGQA

-1074 FGTKE
+1074 FGSKE

-1086 SAGSKALNSTMKKL
+1086 SAGNKALNSTMKKL
-1100 NRLIE
+1100 NTLIE
-1105 DFKTNDLILPAIK
+1105 DFKTNDLILPAVK

-1167 LSFMTEQISTMRTY
+1167 LSFMSEQISTMRTY

-1245 PETVANWNALTQSYE
+1245 PETVANWNALIESYE

-1273 RDFSKNAYSSIIS
+1273 RDFSKNVYSSIIS
-1286 IRGAYGLNTDILSLD
+1286 IRGAYGLNTDRLSVESVKASFYMLARD
-1301 SIKAAFYR
+1301 LNLITGSIEE
-1309 LNGDI
+1309 
-1314 AATADSIDVFSQKLR
+1314 FSQNLR
-1329 DMSPAQIGE
+1329 DTSILDMAG
-1338 FLSYDTANR
+1338 FLSYDTQNR
-1347 QELISYA
+1347 SELLGYA
-1354 TQYASIGTTA
+1354 AQYAQLGSKA
-1364 LENMKN
+1364 LENLKN
-1370 AVSNYTKS
+1370 S
-1378 IANLNEQIATLN
+1378 IQGYIDEIGSINEQIAAL
-1390 EQYESS
+1390 ELA
-1396 KNQLKSQIENINKQI
+1396 KKQ
-1411 AQIELNKRKDELNAQ
+1411 DELNLS
-1426 KEHYSALIALYK
+1426 KEHYTALISLYK
-1438 NQKRFAENLKE
+1438 EQKKFVDRLKGL
-1449 IANSLRLDV
+1449 ANSLRMDV
-1458 WGAKQISAY
+1458 WGANEISAY
-1467 YNSTLAQAK
+1467 YKSTLSQAK
-1476 LDYKSANYDSSAL
+1476 YDYANGIYDSEAVNNLSA
-1489 KTLSEVSRKQAEN
+1489 VAKQHAQN
-1502 LKATAASAEQYR
+1502 LKATATSAEQYR

-1520 ANEIEGIVP
+1520 ANEIENIVP
-1529 KSELESIDESL
+1529 KDEVQTIMEGLEL
-1540 KNANKML
+1540 ANKEL
-1547 DDINAAIKE
+1547 DKINAKLKE
-1556 LTQKSAQDKD
+1556 LIDSTQKSKD
-1566 AQIAALEANKL
+1566 EQIAALEA
-1577 AITHET
+1577 
-1583 SLMQEGILKQID
+1583 S
-1595 ALEKQ
+1595 
-1600 KQEISEQTAELLRS
+1600 KQEITKQTAELLKS
-1614 NAELFGKL
+1614 NAELFGEL
-1622 GGTFETGFLELV
+1622 GGDFESGFGELA
-1634 SGFELVA
+1634 SAFELVA
-1641 TSVDDG
+1641 SSIDKS
-1647 FKGLGD
+1647 FKGLA
-1653 ELKAIT
+1653 EQLKTTAKEANKD
-1659 SSASSGLDSTNLS
+1659 SSYYSPDLS
-1672 WDALSLQI
+1672 WDELSSTI
-1680 DGIYQKYFNRNAE
+1680 NSYYQEYFGRNAE
-1693 WEGLKY
+1693 YKGLNF
-1699 WYEGFKNNQASAD
+1699 WYQAVASGLHSLSAIERQ
-1712 DILRAGIRNGEY
+1712 ILDVGANITNEN
-1724 LSSEA
+1724 LTDEA
-1729 LLRAQALGISTPAKN
+1729 YERLRQLGI
-1744 SFSPQSIDLNQQI
+1744 
-1757 EQGKKSLE
+1757 
-1765 NQKVQIEHLEAS
+1765 H
-1777 KLSAQ
+1777 
-1782 SQVEQLDLGLEN
+1782 
-1794 LAMRLE
+1794 
-1800 LEQGGLENIIEQTE
+1800 
-1814 QGKRQIKLAEN
+1814 
-1825 SIDNLSYNFE
+1825 
-1835 LLKNNEQAL
+1835 
-1844 NSRTNATL
+1844 
-1852 YSGFLNMN
+1852 
-1860 ESFRSGCS
+1860 
-1868 QIAGSLSSAIN
+1868 
-1879 QAYAQGRAAAEAAA
+1879 
-1893 RASAALAKAN
+1893 
-1903 NGASNTGVKKFAQGG
+1903 KFADGG

>member
-1 MSLNVKSNVEVNTQ
+1 MSLNVKSSVEVNTQ
-15 NAQASIENLNKKF
+15 NAQASINNLTNALNKFNEQGNRTSEALNKIANNTNKF
-28 GAFNSTLEK
+28 IDKAAHLSQ
-37 FGSKYTKDAKNGI
+37 AVAGI
-50 DILAHSLQTTAI
+50 W
-62 AFNGIKNT
+62 G
-70 FNAFS
+70 
-75 GLASSFIKTA
+75 GLGKVKEWSNEFLKTA
-85 DAINTMNARLK
+85 DAINTMNARLQQ
-96 LTTTSMAHFEAL
+96 TTTSTAHFTAL
-108 KKSIDGIAKSTY
+108 RAEIDKIAKSTF
-120 ASSDSISN
+120 SSSETISN
-128 LFIGLNSSLKS
+128 LFINLNQSLNEMGL
-139 LGVSQNEVLKFSET
+139 SQKNALEMSET
-153 ITQAFKVSGA
+153 LSKALKAGGA
-163 SAVDTERALVQ
+163 SAVDAERAIVQ
-174 LNQAF
+174 FSQAL
-179 SMGALRGQE
+179 STGKLQGQDFKAM
-188 YNSIV
+188 IQ
-193 SAAPALLDY
+193 AAPSLLKN
-202 MADALGVA
+202 MADGLGVTTGELRA
-210 REKLTDMAKNGGISA
+210 MATEGKLTNEKLV
-225 QLMIEAFG
+225 EAFT
-233 NMRDS
+233 NMKAS
-238 VAKDFAQLPLSVE
+238 VDETFEKMPLSVAD
-251 NATQSLTNS
+251 ATQLMNNS
-260 FSSLIEQINSDLK
+260 IGGLIEYLNIAMSATGSMSETIKYWANALEQATPTISVFVNEVVGVFAEAVLGLEGICKSFVLAGLDVLWLLNQLNVVNGVEVDKWIDTKRAEYSLEQVAQK
-273 ITDTL
+273 IEDVRAKTNKI
-278 ASSIESFSQI
+278 SIELY
-288 IENNKEAISSAT
+288 NKAEAQGDITALNTTKEAAISSVK
-300 QFIKNHG
+300 Q
-307 VELVALLAIY
+307 VEKAVKSAKIDPL
-317 KTYPAIVAATKV
+317 
-329 SFEGL
+329 
-334 IKVLGTSAEMMIF
+334 KVL
-347 GADKAY
+347 K
-353 LKAKALGA
+353 
-361 AKTAAGGLLKVFG
+361 
-374 LFGPQLLIFGALD
+374 
-387 LLYNWLNKNKAAAVD
+387 
-402 LTQTLNITL
+402 
-411 EQMNKMTSAQLKNTI
+411 EQ
-426 NELGNA
+426 
-432 KLELA
+432 
-437 REYNAIASQMLS
+437 
-449 EQKRLREAADGKG
+449 
-462 LLKDYDNEL
+462 
-471 ITSLQARKDSITK
+471 
-484 QIDEINAK
+484 
-492 QKELADTLSKSAE
+492 
-505 QATKAM
+505 
-511 TATSSA
+511 
-517 VDETAKAFK
+517 
-526 SAMDSSAAFTK
+526 
-537 NITLLSDY
+537 
-545 QKEIKAIN
+545 
-553 GEIDKLNELL
+553 
-563 KDNKLTESQ
+563 
-572 RTSALEQIERLNE
+572 
-585 ARAQTEAK
+585 
-593 IAKASEQN
+593 
-601 AKTSINAAKQI
+601 
-612 AKSYTEALDAQISY
+612 LDAQISY
-626 FNAIKDHWGAVN
+626 FNAIKDHWGAAN
-638 VELAKYEADL
+638 VELAKYEAVL
-648 LDKVKK
+648 LEKVKK

-666 QQKRIELEKSANDKI
+666 QQKRVELEKSANDKI
-681 LKNIES
+681 IKNIES
-687 TYNEQIEFHKIT
+687 TYNEQIEFYKIT

-736 KYFIDQE
+736 KYFLDQE
-743 MKSFKSMDESFK
+743 TKSFKSMDDSFK
-755 DNVSS
+755 ENVSS

-786 KTGSLSGAFKDIGN
+786 KTGSLSGAFKNIGN
-800 SILQALISPMASNF
+800 SMLQALISPMASNF

-831 SVASMATSLGLKL
+831 SVASIATSLGLKL
-844 ENGVYRGQVGGGSV
+844 ENGVYRGQVDGGNV

-866 LSGGAILADKLGF
+866 LSGSANLADKLGL

-910 IFSSTFSPFSSVSS
+910 IFSSTFSPFGSVSS

-958 FSGSSIFAG
+958 LSGSSIFAG

-1051 YSSGQT
+1051 YSSGQA

-1086 SAGSKALNSTMKKL
+1086 SAGNKALNSTMKKL

-1155 WESAA
+1155 WEDAA

-1181 MKALKI
+1181 IKALKI
-1187 DTKDTFN
+1187 DTKDTLN

-1203 EKNFSTLAKDMG
+1203 EKNFSTIAKDMG

-1221 INVAFIDGAALAD
+1221 INVALIDGAALAD

-1245 PETVANWNALTQSYE
+1245 PETVANWNALIESYE
-1260 AAKQAQDEYTKAI
+1260 AAKQAQDEYTKAL
-1273 RDFSKNAYSSIIS
+1273 REFSKNRREFSKNTYDTAIS

-1354 TQYASIGTTA
+1354 TQYASMGTTA

-1583 SLMQEGILKQID
+1583 SLMQEGILKQIE

-1729 LLRAQALGISTPAKN
+1729 LLRAQALGISTPTKN

-1860 ESFRSGCS
+1860 ETFRSGCS

-1903 NGASNTGVKKFAQGG
+1903 NVASNTGVKKFAQGG

-1964 EQKLKMV
+1964 EQKLKML

-1976 KNTNELNRTLSG
+1976 KNTNELNRTLAG

-1996 INGKVKVS
+1996 INGNVKVS

>member
-75 GLASSFIKTA
+75 GFAQSFIQIA
-85 DAINTMNARLK
+85 DSANLLNARLK
-96 LTTTSMAHFEAL
+96 LST
-108 KKSIDGIAKSTY
+108 DGIKNFEN
-120 ASSDSISN
+120 ASKALYSIAQNTANSVDSVSN
-128 LFIGLNSSLKS
+128 LFITLNRSFAELGYSQEKTLEVVSTFSQALKAS
-139 LGVSQNEVLKFSET
+139 GTASYNANIALKQLNDALAVGVLKGT
-153 ITQAFKVSGA
+153 DFKV
-163 SAVDTERALVQ
+163 LIQ
-174 LNQAF
+174 N
-179 SMGALRGQE
+179 
-188 YNSIV
+188 
-193 SAAPALLDY
+193 APALLGY
-202 MADALGVA
+202 LSDALGITA
-210 REKLTDMAKNGGISA
+210 GELKTMASEGALTTEVMIKAFENMKNKVES
-225 QLMIEAFG
+225 
-233 NMRDS
+233 
-238 VAKDFAQLPLSVE
+238 DFKSLPLSVE
-251 NATQSLTNS
+251 SASTQLKTATEDLIANINSQLGITDNLSASLASATKFIESHKESITALSSSVASFAPHLIALIATFKTAPVAVGAFNSVLATTRTIFTSGVTASLT
-260 FSSLIEQINSDLK
+260 FSSALK
-273 ITDTL
+273 ALKVAFMSFAPTL
-278 ASSIESFSQI
+278 A
-288 IENNKEAISSAT
+288 
-300 QFIKNHG
+300 
-307 VELVALLAIY
+307 
-317 KTYPAIVAATKV
+317 
-329 SFEGL
+329 
-334 IKVLGTSAEMMIF
+334 IF
-347 GADKAY
+347 G
-353 LKAKALGA
+353 
-361 AKTAAGGLLKVFG
+361 TFE
-374 LFGPQLLIFGALD
+374 

-517 VDETAKAFK
+517 VDETAKA
-526 SAMDSSAAFTK
+526 
-537 NITLLSDY
+537 
-545 QKEIKAIN
+545 
-553 GEIDKLNELL
+553 
-563 KDNKLTESQ
+563 
-572 RTSALEQIERLNE
+572 
-585 ARAQTEAK
+585 
-593 IAKASEQN
+593 SEQN
-601 AKTSINAAKQI
+601 AKTSINSAKQI

-760 MTGAWDEMVGGMA
+760 MTSSWDEMVGGMA

-831 SVASMATSLGLKL
+831 SVASIATSLGLKL
-844 ENGVYRGQVGGGSV
+844 ENGVYRGQVDGGNV

-866 LSGGAILADKLGF
+866 LSGSANLADKLGL

-910 IFSSTFSPFSSVSS
+910 ILSSTFSPFGSVSS
-924 ALNGFGLNGLGT
+924 ALNGMGLNGLGT

-958 FSGSSIFAG
+958 FSNSSIFAG

-995 TNTKAGLGGGI
+995 TNTKAGLGGSI

-1012 AILPGIGTAVGSLLG
+1012 AILPGIGTAVGSLFG
-1027 SVVGGIFGSW
+1027 SAIGGIFGSW

-1086 SAGSKALNSTMKKL
+1086 SAGNKALNSTMKKL
-1100 NRLIE
+1100 NTLIE

-1181 MKALKI
+1181 IKALKI

-1194 NLKQSVKEY
+1194 NLSKSVKEY

-1260 AAKQAQDEYTKAI
+1260 AAKQAQIAYTKAL
-1273 RDFSKNAYSSIIS
+1273 REFSKNTYDTAIS

-1950 SGIFERLENRMLTM
+1950 SGIFEKLENRMMSM

-1971 LEKIE
+1971 LDKIE
-1976 KNTNELNRTLSG
+1976 KNTNELNRTLAG

>member
-1 MSLNVKSNVEVNTQ
+1 MALNVKSSIEVNTQ
-15 NAQASIENLNKKF
+15 TAEASLNRVVARFGNLATVTEHTKNK
-28 GAFNSTLEK
+28 
-37 FGSKYTKDAKNGI
+37 I
-50 DILAHSLQTTAI
+50 DILAHSTQALTGILTTLSKVKGVA
-62 AFNGIKNT
+62 NN
-70 FNAFS
+70 
-75 GLASSFIKTA
+75 FIQTA

-96 LTTTSMAHFEAL
+96 LTTTSTAHFEAL

-238 VAKDFAQLPLSVE
+238 VAKDFVQLPLSVE

-278 ASSIESFSQI
+278 ASSIESFSEI
-288 IENNKEAISSAT
+288 LENNKEAISSAT

-317 KTYPAIVAATKV
+317 KTYPAIV
-329 SFEGL
+329 
-334 IKVLGTSAEMMIF
+334 TSAKSAAAALSAAF
-347 GADKAY
+347 VSGRGAVN
-353 LKAKALGA
+353 ALGA
-361 AKTAAGGLLKVFG
+361 ASNALITTFKRFLPTLV
-374 LFGPQLLIFGALD
+374 IFGTFE
-387 LLYNWLNKNKAAAVD
+387 LLYNWLNKNKAAAAD

-437 REYNAIASQMLS
+437 REYNEIASQMLS
-449 EQKRLREAADGKG
+449 EQKRLREAAGGKG

-492 QKELADTLSKSAE
+492 QKELGDTLSKSAE
-505 QATKAM
+505 QATKALN
-511 TATSSA
+511 ATSSA
-517 VDETAKAFK
+517 VDET
-526 SAMDSSAAFTK
+526 
-537 NITLLSDY
+537 
-545 QKEIKAIN
+545 
-553 GEIDKLNELL
+553 
-563 KDNKLTESQ
+563 
-572 RTSALEQIERLNE
+572 
-585 ARAQTEAK
+585 
-593 IAKASEQN
+593 AKASEQN
-601 AKTSINAAKQI
+601 AKTSINSAKQI

-626 FNAIKDHWGAVN
+626 FNAIKDHWGAAN

-648 LDKVKK
+648 LEKVKK

-666 QQKRIELEKSANDKI
+666 QQKRVELEKSANDKI

-687 TYNEQIEFHKIT
+687 TYNEQIEFFKIT

-736 KYFIDQE
+736 KYFIEAE
-743 MKSFKSMDESFK
+743 MKSFKSMDDSFK
-755 DNVSS
+755 ENISS

-831 SVASMATSLGLKL
+831 SVASIATSLGLKL
-844 ENGVYRGQVGGGSV
+844 ENGVYRGQVDGGNV

-866 LSGGAILADKLGF
+866 LSGGANLADKLGL

-910 IFSSTFSPFSSVSS
+910 IFSSTFSPFGSVSS
-924 ALNGFGLNGLGT
+924 VLNGMGLNGLGT

-958 FSGSSIFAG
+958 LSGSSIFAG

-1057 LSPFGFGTY
+1057 LSPFGFGSY

-1074 FGTKE
+1074 FGSKE

-1086 SAGSKALNSTMKKL
+1086 SAGNKALNSTMKKL
-1100 NRLIE
+1100 NTLIE

-1194 NLKQSVKEY
+1194 NLSKSVKEY

-1221 INVAFIDGAALAD
+1221 INVAFIDGAELAN

-1245 PETVANWNALTQSYE
+1245 PETVANWNALIESYE
-1260 AAKQAQDEYTKAI
+1260 AAKQAQDEYTKAL
-1273 RDFSKNAYSSIIS
+1273 REFSKNRREFSKNTYDTAIS

-1354 TQYASIGTTA
+1354 TQYASMGTTA

-1547 DDINAAIKE
+1547 DGINAAIKE

-1600 KQEISEQTAELLRS
+1600 KQEISKQTAELLRS

-1693 WEGLKY
+1693 WKGLKY

-1729 LLRAQALGISTPAKN
+1729 ILRAQALGISTPTKN

-1860 ESFRSGCS
+1860 ETFRSGCS

-1918 IVTGPTNAL
+1918 IVTKPTNAL

-1976 KNTNELNRTLSG
+1976 KNTNELNRTLAG

-1996 INGKVKVS
+1996 INGNVKVS